1 MSHSSFTVG
10 VVTSEE
16 FLDAPC
22 LLECT
27 VGLPFTS
34 GGLLRLLLIVIGP
47 PVLAWKTLF
56 LRVWV
61 PAVSLLQA
69 EEKAVN

>member
-1 MSHSSFTVG
+1 MFHCSFAVG
-10 VVTSEE
+10 VVTSEK

-27 VGLPFTS
+27 VGLPFTNCGPLAS
-34 GGLLRLLLIVIGP
+34 LLIAILIT
-47 PVLAWKTLF
+47 VLAWATLF
-56 LRVWV
+56 LSVWG
-61 PAVSLLQA
+61 PAFSLLQA